1 MSQRQRQQG
10 AAVAIVGLGLIGG
23 SLGLA
28 LRAGGYHVTGF
39 ARRPA
44 GRRRALALDAV
55 DVAAS
60 DLRETADAEIIVIAV
75 PVLSTQAVF
84 RQLAPHLPPGAI
96 VTDVAST
103 KAQVLGWA
111 AELLPATVHF
121 VGGHP
126 MAGRETAGVEHA
138 EATLFRGRTW
148 CIVAPDA
155 TPSAAVESV
164 TALATATGALPL
176 ALDAA
181 THDDAVAATSHVPFL
196 AAKALAEAAF
206 MQPDWPRL
214 QPLASTG
221 LRDTTRLA
229 SGNAL
234 MHRDICAS
242 NRTAILQQLDH
253 FRERLATLATLI
265 REGDD
270 EALLAYFERLK
281 TERDR
286 FVAYLDQ
293 RRNA

>member
-1 MSQRQRQQG
+1 MSQRQHG
-10 AAVAIVGLGLIGG
+10 TAIAIIGLGLIGG

-28 LRAGGYHVTGF
+28 LRAAGYHVTGF

-44 GRRRALALDAV
+44 VRQRALALDAV
-55 DVAAS
+55 DVAAT
-60 DLRETADAEIIVIAV
+60 DLRETADAEIIVLAV
-75 PVLSTQAVF
+75 PVLATQAVF

-96 VTDVAST
+96 MTDVAST
-103 KAQVLGWA
+103 KARILAWA
-111 AELLPATVHF
+111 ADILPAGVHF
-121 VGGHP
+121 VGAHP
-126 MAGRETAGVEHA
+126 MAGKEMAGIEHA
-138 EATLFRGRTW
+138 DATLFRGRTW
-148 CIVAPDA
+148 CIVAPDS
-155 TPSAAVESV
+155 TPPAAVAAV

-176 ALDAA
+176 TLDAA
-181 THDDAVAATSHVPFL
+181 THDAAVAATSHVPFL

-229 SGNAL
+229 SGDPL
-234 MHRDICAS
+234 MHRDICVS
-242 NRTAILQQLDH
+242 NRAAILQQLDH
-253 FRERLATLATLI
+253 FRERLAALATLI

-270 EALLAYFERLK
+270 EALLAYFEQLK
-281 TERDR
+281 TKRDR

>member
-1 MSQRQRQQG
+1 M
-10 AAVAIVGLGLIGG
+10 L
-23 SLGLA
+23 
-28 LRAGGYHVTGF
+28 
-39 ARRPA
+39 
-44 GRRRALALDAV
+44 
-55 DVAAS
+55 
-60 DLRETADAEIIVIAV
+60 AV
-75 PVLSTQAVF
+75 PVLATQAVF
-84 RQLAPHLPPGAI
+84 RQLAPQLTPGTI

-103 KAQVLGWA
+103 KARILGWA

-126 MAGRETAGVEHA
+126 MAGRETAGIEHA

-148 CIVAPDA
+148 CIVAPEA
-155 TPSAAVESV
+155 APPAAVEAV

-181 THDDAVAATSHVPFL
+181 THDAAVAATSHVPFL
-196 AAKALAEAAF
+196 AAKALAEAVL
-206 MQPDWPRL
+206 MQPDWPRI

-234 MHRDICAS
+234 MHRDICVS
-242 NRTAILQQLDH
+242 NRAAILQQLDH
-253 FRERLATLATLI
+253 FRERLDALATLI

-270 EALLAYFERLK
+270 EELLAYFERLK